1 MLPPCVIRTIPR
13 PPADVASALAEQGV
27 ATVHEAQRQQGL
39 MQPAIRSLL
48 PGRRVCGPAVTA
60 LNHAG
65 DNLMVHA
72 ALEVCQPGDVLVI
85 TAKTPCT
92 DGMIGELLA
101 CSAKA
106 RGVAGIILDVGARD
120 LTLLQEISLPVWAR
134 AVSAA
139 GTAKATPG
147 WVNVPVV
154 CGGTTV
160 RPGDLVV
167 ADDDGVVVVAHE
179 RATDVLAAARART
192 QKEESVRPRLEA
204 GELSLDIYGF
214 RKVLEAGGVRYYD
227 SAEQALADA
236 P

>member
-1 MLPPCVIRTIPR
+1 L
-13 PPADVASALAEQGV
+13 AAALAAEGV
-27 ATVHEAQRQQGL
+27 ATVHEAYRQQGL
-39 MQPAIRSLL
+39 MEPVIRPIV
-48 PGRRVCGPAVTA
+48 PGRQICGPAVTA

-85 TAKTPCT
+85 TTKTPCT

-101 CSAKA
+101 CSARA
-106 RGVAGIILDVGARD
+106 RGVAAMILDTGARD
-120 LTLLQEISLPVWAR
+120 VALLQEIGLPVWSR

-154 CGGTTV
+154 CGGVTV

-179 RATDVLAAARART
+179 RADEVLQAARART
-192 QKEESVRPRLEA
+192 AKEAAIRPKLEA

-214 RKVLEAGGVRYYD
+214 RGMLTAAGARYYD
-227 SAEQALADA
+227 TIDEARADA
-236 P
+236 Q